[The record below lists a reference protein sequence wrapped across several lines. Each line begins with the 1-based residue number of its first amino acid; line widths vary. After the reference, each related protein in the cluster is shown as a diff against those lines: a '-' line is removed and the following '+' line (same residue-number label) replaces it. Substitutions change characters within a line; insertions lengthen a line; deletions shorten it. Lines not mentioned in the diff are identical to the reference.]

1 MNNNSVSV
9 IYEQMVLGKDFKVY
23 GTEENPLFL
32 AKDVAEWI
40 DYAFKDKTKGTR
52 NVNMMLQTVDEE
64 EKLVARLF
72 TSGQNREM
80 WFLTE
85 DGIYEVLM
93 QSRKPIAKAFKKEV
107 KVILKQIRKTGGVV
121 VENREAEFIEKYFP
135 SFSEDIKKGM
145 VLDLQKQ
152 NLEYKQQLEMQKPK
166 VEYYDEV
173 LDDQHLLTPTAIAKD
188 LGVSAHLL
196 NNFLNEKRIIFK
208 QGGVWMPYA
217 EYSWLITE
225 GYADYKIS
233 NYGQQLRWTEKG
245 RKFIIDLMKKDDLI
259 AQKDKKNIDL
269 KLKVS

>member
-40 DYAFKDKTKGTR
+40 ENSNASQMVR
-52 NVNMMLQTVDEE
+52 SVDDD
-64 EKLVARLF
+64 EKLKAITPIYNVYNGIYENQECL
-72 TSGQNREM
+72 
-80 WFLTE
+80 FLTE

-188 LGVSAHLL
+188 LGMSAHLL

-245 RKFIIDLMKKDDLI
+245 RKFIIDLVNEAKKGKRGLR
-259 AQKDKKNIDL
+259 
-269 KLKVS
+269 